1 MSKVNSNSSLFLT
14 RHACIPIADSY
25 FVQHETVLFTCSH
38 WVYFDSKSG
47 WCQIIFLA
55 TIAQQSRL
63 QYYGLESVTHQWYIQ
78 YDQFHQNNQGYFA
91 RADTVRV
98 LSIWDRMAT
107 LIMYV
112 TSGQTGSDRMCACF
126 QDIVDTL
133 ISILQFVFQILNS
146 GGPELLPV
154 LFIFKSN

>member
-98 LSIWDRMAT
+98 LSIWDRITIHSYQYYNLFFRSLIVAAQNCYQHFLFLKAT
-107 LIMYV
+107 NVLSNKIVKCDIIYEANA
-112 TSGQTGSDRMCACF
+112 SSTGNF
-126 QDIVDTL
+126 
-133 ISILQFVFQILNS
+133 
-146 GGPELLPV
+146 
-154 LFIFKSN
+154 